1 MISFLD
7 RFFDLIAP
15 RLCSVCGCRLTV
27 SEKVICAPCNRHL
40 PRTDYAL
47 SPLDNPLCRIF
58 WKQIPIEKAA
68 SWFYYS
74 AKSPASRAIYDLKY
88 HHRAAIGHQL
98 GEIMACEMQANGF
111 FEGIDL
117 LIPVPLT
124 KGRMRERG
132 YNQSLLITEGVAH
145 ITHIPI
151 ENKVL
156 KRIRFDG
163 SQTQQNI
170 ELRRENVKDAFR
182 LQHPECIIGRHL
194 LLIDDVITTGST
206 MLACAKELAKA
217 GNIKVSVLSL
227 GFVGR

>member
-1 MISFLD
+1 
-7 RFFDLIAP
+7 
-15 RLCSVCGCRLTV
+15 
-27 SEKVICAPCNRHL
+27 
-40 PRTDYAL
+40 
-47 SPLDNPLCRIF
+47 
-58 WKQIPIEKAA
+58 
-68 SWFYYS
+68 
-74 AKSPASRAIYDLKY
+74 
-88 HHRAAIGHQL
+88 
-98 GEIMACEMQANGF
+98 MACEMQANGF

-132 YNQSLLITEGVAH
+132 YNQSLLIAEGVAH

-163 SQTQQNI
+163 SQTQQSI

-182 LQHPECIIGRHL
+182 LHHPERIVGRHP

-206 MLACAKELAKA
+206 MLACAKELTKA
-217 GNIKVSVLSL
+217 GDIKVSVLSL
-227 GFVGR
+227 GFVER